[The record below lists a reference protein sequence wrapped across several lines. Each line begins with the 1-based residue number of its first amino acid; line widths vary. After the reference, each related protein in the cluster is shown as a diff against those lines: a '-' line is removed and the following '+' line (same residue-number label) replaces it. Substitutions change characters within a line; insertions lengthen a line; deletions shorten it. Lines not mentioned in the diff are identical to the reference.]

1 MDTGRAWLVLS
12 LGAEREYGGNAGYA
26 DELDTVYRYDSFVPN
41 HLQIAEG
48 HLLVL
53 RDGKSIL
60 GIARVSTIVSKKGTK
75 AQNRCPDCNTAN
87 IKPRKDKRP
96 RYRCRKGHEFESPV
110 VTQRPCVH
118 YAAWF
123 DGTFRPVPKRIPVKQ
138 VRQACPRYNG
148 QHAMQELVLD
158 LLEGEVK
165 QLLRGVAAQ
174 SMAHRG
180 AGLMAADASEDPYV
194 PDGRDDR
201 KIIDRQIRERR
212 GQATFRRELRSRFGD
227 TCVVTGCKLPDLL
240 EAAHI
245 NPHRGDKD
253 NHPSNGLLLRADIH
267 TLFDLNLLGIEPA
280 TLQIHVHPRLE
291 GTEYEQFASRRLA
304 CEPGLLSSK
313 ALEDRWTA
321 FVSGRGAGTG

>member
-1 MDTGRAWLVLS
+1 METGRAWLVLS
-12 LGAEREYGGNAGYA
+12 LGAEREYGGNAGYD
-26 DELDTVYRYDSFVPN
+26 DELDTVYRYDSLVPN

-48 HLLVL
+48 DLLIL
-53 RDGKSIL
+53 RDGESVL
-60 GIARVSTIVSKKGTK
+60 GTARASTIVSKKGTK
-75 AQNRCPDCNTAN
+75 ELNRCPTCNIAN
-87 IKPRKDKRP
+87 IKPRKDKLP
-96 RYRCRKGHEFESPV
+96 RYRCREGHEFESPV
-110 VTQRPCVH
+110 VTQKPCVH
-118 YAAWF
+118 FAAWF
-123 DGTFRPVPKRIPVKQ
+123 DGTFRPLLRRIPVEQ

-148 QHAMQELVLD
+148 QLAMQELVLE
-158 LLEGEVK
+158 LLAGEVK
-165 QLLRGVAAQ
+165 QLLQGVAEQ

-180 AGLMAADASEDPYV
+180 VGLMAADASEEPYV

-201 KIIDRQIRERR
+201 KVIDRQIRERR
-212 GQATFRRELRSRFGD
+212 GQAAFRRELRARLGD

-280 TLQIHVHPRLE
+280 TLQIHVHPRLM

-304 CEPGLLSSK
+304 CEPSLLSSK
-313 ALEDRWTA
+313 ALDDRWKS
-321 FVSGRGAGTG
+321 FVSARGAGTG